1 MTRAHVLLLRVV
13 CVTVVAHPGAAPAQ
27 SLRGSPAS
35 LEQQNRQ
42 ARRHDFTYL
51 RESAQVHR
59 FVDAGLLV
67 RVLNREDYVLKD
79 VSFPFARPEVKL
91 FVERLSGQYRSACG
105 EPLVVTSL
113 TRPKSHQP
121 RNASPD
127 SVHPTG
133 MALDLR
139 RPRNSACRRWLEDTL
154 LYLEARM
161 ILDATMERGPPALPC
176 RGLSTRLR
184 GLCRRSD
191 RTASLRGP
199 NRRSRERHLP
209 GASPRYAVAHLAP
222 VRHHT
227 VRLAPCEPAR
237 VFAHS
242 PGPDPH
248 HPDVDQLVL
257 SGPPRRDDGVRRVA
271 PDRLPDA
278 AEDVSRHVWVS
289 SENVRNGSVT
299 GPAVPSLDLSLGS
312 AASSLG
318 LAAKTARPDR
328 RPCLLV
334 ATTSHDLGRFSPLRP
349 RLGTSGHN
357 RREER
362 PRCDLRRL

>member
-13 CVTVVAHPGAAPAQ
+13 CITVVAHPGAAPAQ

-91 FVERLSGQYRSACG
+91 FVERLSGQYRRACG

-161 ILDATMERGPPALPC
+161 ILDATLERGPPHYHVAVFP
-176 RGLSTRLR
+176 RDYAAYVAG
-184 GLCRRSD
+184 
-191 RTASLRGP
+191 RTGQPAS
-199 NRRSRERHLP
+199 E
-209 GASPRYAVAHLAP
+209 AP
-222 VRHHT
+222 TATAESVTYQVR
-227 VRLAPCEPAR
+227 
-237 VFAHS
+237 
-242 PGPDPH
+242 
-248 HPDVDQLVL
+248 
-257 SGPPRRDDGVRRVA
+257 RRDTLWRISRRYGTTPSALRRVN
-271 PDRLPDA
+271 RL
-278 AEDVSRHVWVS
+278 E
-289 SENVRNGSVT
+289 
-299 GPAVPSLDLSLGS
+299 
-312 AASSLG
+312 SSLIHPG
-318 LAAKTARPDR
+318 QILTIPPSTD
-328 RPCLLV
+328 
-334 ATTSHDLGRFSPLRP
+334 
-349 RLGTSGHN
+349 
-357 RREER
+357 
-362 PRCDLRRL
+362 